1 MKVKFVK
8 VWDDLRWGYVKHIVL
23 QVEPSDTFLT
33 EENFNPGYKFIIT
46 AQYKQVGAAGG
57 HSFNPYYGE
66 RVRKVSRAIDATESD
81 VLGFYLT
88 QIKDIYDIP
97 QELYT
102 DTFWGVVRTDGYGKE
117 RDREDLYSDSDS
129 YYKVLHTGIYNSDE
143 LHDIMLDAADG
154 LPGELGENLKK
165 SMIETRDH
173 LRWLDKLSENES
185 KSAKEKKSIR
195 FAIIDKKSLEC
206 VSDKWSTS
214 AQRIVADY
222 LWCPCDELPEAL
234 WEQVCTKNE
243 FGFERIYKT
252 SEDQKIL

>member
-117 RDREDLYSDSDS
+117 GDREELYSDSGS

-143 LHDIMLDAADG
+143 LQG
-154 LPGELGENLKK
+154 
-165 SMIETRDH
+165 
-173 LRWLDKLSENES
+173 
-185 KSAKEKKSIR
+185 KSAKDRRSIR
-195 FAIIDKKSLEC
+195 FAIIDKNSLEC
-206 VSDKWSTS
+206 VSDMWTS
-214 AQRIVADY
+214 AETNVADY
-222 LWCPCDELPEAL
+222 LWCPCDELPESL
-234 WEQVCTKNE
+234 WDQVCTKNDW
-243 FGFERIYKT
+243 GHERIYKT
-252 SEDQKIL
+252 SEDQKVV